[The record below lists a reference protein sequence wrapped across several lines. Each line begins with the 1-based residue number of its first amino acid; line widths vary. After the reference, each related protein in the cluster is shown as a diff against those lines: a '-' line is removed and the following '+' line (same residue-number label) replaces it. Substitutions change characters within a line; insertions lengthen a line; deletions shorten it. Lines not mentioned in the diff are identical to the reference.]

1 MRKSL
6 LTLVFMIALVS
17 ASPALAA
24 NTRVSGEQIPD
35 LANVCTEASLGT
47 YTMEGGLVGCWY
59 TDDRCY
65 CADPSDDGLCY
76 CVPDCH
82 CCQVEHEEEGSR

>member
-1 MRKSL
+1 MGVESD
-6 LTLVFMIALVS
+6 
-17 ASPALAA
+17 
-24 NTRVSGEQIPD
+24 GER
-35 LANVCTEASLGT
+35 C
-47 YTMEGGLVGCWY
+47 GCWY

-82 CCQVEHEEEGSR
+82 CCTADDIQSDEALYFTASAGMDTNTMRRHGRLRDHEG